1 MCKQILAAET
11 KWPNNLNCNS
21 SAVSKDKKQDLDQQ
35 QLTFLQVNLEC
46 VAYSSVLIISL
57 P

>member
-21 SAVSKDKKQDLDQQ
+21 SAVSKDQKQDFDLQ
-35 QLTFLQVNLEC
+35 QLIFLQVKFEC
-46 VAYSSVLIISL
+46 VA
-57 P
+57 